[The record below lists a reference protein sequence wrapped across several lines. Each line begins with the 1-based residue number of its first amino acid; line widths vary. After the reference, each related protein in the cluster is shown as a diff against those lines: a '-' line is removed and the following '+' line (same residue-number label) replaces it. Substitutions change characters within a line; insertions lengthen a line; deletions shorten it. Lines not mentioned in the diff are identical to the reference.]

1 MCKCNSKSSYFIR
14 ILIAFFELANILN
27 CIYYL
32 YSKSWKKIQIVVN
45 PCESL
50 VYLRMALFCFGLL
63 LNSVRTFGQQSCII
77 LIVILLVFSSSWVHS
92 RFRLQITSLIVVHTQ
107 SLSCVQLLAH
117 QASLCMGFPRQ
128 EYWSGLP
135 FTSPGD
141 LPNPWIKF
149 ASPAFAS
156 RFFTTELP
164 AKLQLGGF
172 SSVKWRVWLVSEDF
186 VFSRM

>member
-141 LPNPWIKF
+141 LPNPGIESVPCL
-149 ASPAFAS
+149 ADG
-156 RFFTTELP
+156 FFTTELP